1 MAQLVARLLW
11 EQEVAG
17 SSPVSPTVSSG
28 SSSVGRALAFQVN
41 GRGFEPRLPLFN
53 VVLIITNAQR
63 IRRNDK
69 EKTAFAIFEI
79 HFNCISL

>member
-1 MAQLVARLLW
+1 
-11 EQEVAG
+11 
-17 SSPVSPTVSSG
+17 
-28 SSSVGRALAFQVN
+28 
-41 GRGFEPRLPLFN
+41 
-53 VVLIITNAQR
+53 LIITNAQR